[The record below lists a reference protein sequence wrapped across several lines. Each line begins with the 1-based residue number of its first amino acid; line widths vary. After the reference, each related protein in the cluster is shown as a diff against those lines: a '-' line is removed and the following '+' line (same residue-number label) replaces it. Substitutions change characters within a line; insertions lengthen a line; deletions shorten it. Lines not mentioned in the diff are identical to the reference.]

1 MENEIFVGINMKDA
15 VSKARANLGEAA
27 LIVSDRVVENGI
39 EVVARK
45 ETEKKASADCVIEK
59 SYVSPGAPEESF
71 NILNIE
77 KTRGISDILRWH
89 RVPDALVDVFSS
101 SDFETA
107 IAKNIQFGSFSFSQA
122 KRPLALVGTAGAG
135 KSLSVAKLCSR
146 LVLSG
151 NPPLVITT
159 DRERAGGIDQLATH
173 TRRLG
178 LPLIVANDQKTLR
191 QAMAQRKNDQP
202 VLIDTAPVDPYDE
215 NALAVLMEL
224 KLFTRAELCV
234 VVPAGYDSEE
244 TADVA
249 ELFWNAGARMM
260 IASRLDQVRRLG
272 NIITAAACGLVM
284 TEYGVSENCHGGL
297 EKITPKKLAALLVE
311 KTENYEKNR

>member
-15 VSKARANLGEAA
+15 VRKARANLGETA
-27 LIVSDRVVENGI
+27 LIVSERVVDNGI

-45 ETEKKASADCVIEK
+45 DSMENSPVETEI
-59 SYVSPGAPEESF
+59 EESSVDSKKPF
-71 NILNIE
+71 CAEDIQKIS
-77 KTRGISDILRWH
+77 RISDVLRWH
-89 RVPDALVDVFSS
+89 RVPDTLVDVFSTAN
-101 SDFETA
+101 FEA
-107 IAKNIQFGSFSFSQA
+107 VIARNIQFGSFSFSQA

-135 KSLSVAKLCSR
+135 KSLSVAKLSSR

-178 LPLIVANDQKTLR
+178 LPLIVANDKKTLQ
-191 QAMAQRKNDQP
+191 QAMAQRRNNQP

-215 NALAVLMEL
+215 NALAILMEL
-224 KLFTRAELCV
+224 ELVTRSELCV
-234 VVPAGYDSEE
+234 VMPAGYDSEE

-284 TEYGVSENCHGGL
+284 TEYGVSDNCHGGL
-297 EKITPKKLAALLVE
+297 EKMTAKKLASLLIKKLE
-311 KTENYEKNR
+311 DYEKNR

>member
-1 MENEIFVGINMKDA
+1 MKDA
-15 VSKARANLGEAA
+15 VRKARANLGETA
-27 LIVSDRVVENGI
+27 LIVSERIVDNGV

-45 ETEKKASADCVIEK
+45 DSAERVFVENNTEELS
-59 SYVSPGAPEESF
+59 ESF
-71 NILNIE
+71 VDLQKPAYEEEIKKIS
-77 KTRGISDILRWH
+77 RISDVLKWH
-89 RVPDALVDVFSS
+89 RVPDALIDVLSS
-101 SDFETA
+101 RNFEAT
-107 IAKNIQFGSFSFSQA
+107 IARNIQFGSFSFSQA

-135 KSLSVAKLCSR
+135 KSLSVAKLSSR
-146 LVLSG
+146 LVLSD

-178 LPLIVANDQKTLR
+178 LPLIVANDKKTLQ
-191 QAMAQRKNDQP
+191 QAMAQRRNNQP
-202 VLIDTAPVDPYDE
+202 VLIDTAPIDPYDE

-224 KLFTRAELCV
+224 ESVTRAELCV

-260 IASRLDQVRRLG
+260 IASRVDQVRRLG

-284 TEYGVSENCHGGL
+284 TEYGVSDNCNAGF
-297 EKITPKKLAALLVE
+297 EKMTAGKLAALLIK
-311 KTENYEKNR
+311 KTEDHEKNR